1 MTAKMGTKTPRR
13 IPVLEFFFA
22 LTVLLV
28 DGIVVPRP
36 VTESAAAKAITRLV
50 ELGRNHF
57 EDVGRGSREDDVL
70 HSSPSPRYLFLDATK
85 FSDHSP
91 NHEKLSTSYNGDV
104 PGTSIEFEIENH
116 NGDGKYAIISGLGLN
131 VQIITSTDDN
141 ASSGGNSTDI
151 FGEMAPAAVE
161 SPCRVKV
168 FTKRGE
174 GIQTAVKNTGTISV
188 DDVRA
193 YELALDARVLCKGRG
208 KETLLPSELFVANYG
223 LMKQNGPVVGAIQM
237 PTGSPDIGGGDGG
250 RRMEENTTSNNVENA
265 AQGEVE
271 GPSYLVENINGTIM
285 IINSTSTTADDAVS
299 SYGLSPEEKD
309 YPLLIPPNES
319 ISLYIVVMAV
329 NDTADGAS
337 FLLISSSES
346 AEEDEEEDSAIGE
359 PDTYKSDTTFNLYSG
374 LSIINAYI
382 ANDSSPTSAGTVDEQ
397 KVLVVNPAATI
408 FNGDI
413 YYDTF
418 LPTSMTLVEYYDA
431 LEYSFFP
438 GGGVLGKA
446 GCEKSI
452 GTGLIESVGSYGMVR

>member
-28 DGIVVPRP
+28 DGIVGPRP
-36 VTESAAAKAITRLV
+36 VTESAAAKAIPRLV

-85 FSDHSP
+85 FTDHSP

-174 GIQTAVKNTGTISV
+174 GLQTAVKNTGTISV

-193 YELALDARVLCKGRG
+193 YELALDARV
-208 KETLLPSELFVANYG
+208 
-223 LMKQNGPVVGAIQM
+223 
-237 PTGSPDIGGGDGG
+237 
-250 RRMEENTTSNNVENA
+250 
-265 AQGEVE
+265 
-271 GPSYLVENINGTIM
+271 
-285 IINSTSTTADDAVS
+285 
-299 SYGLSPEEKD
+299 
-309 YPLLIPPNES
+309 
-319 ISLYIVVMAV
+319 
-329 NDTADGAS
+329 
-337 FLLISSSES
+337 
-346 AEEDEEEDSAIGE
+346 
-359 PDTYKSDTTFNLYSG
+359 
-374 LSIINAYI
+374 
-382 ANDSSPTSAGTVDEQ
+382 
-397 KVLVVNPAATI
+397 
-408 FNGDI
+408 
-413 YYDTF
+413 
-418 LPTSMTLVEYYDA
+418 
-431 LEYSFFP
+431 
-438 GGGVLGKA
+438 
-446 GCEKSI
+446 
-452 GTGLIESVGSYGMVR
+452 